1 MEARYSTCPNEF
13 RQGMM
18 STHSSTYK
26 GKRVRIK
33 LKDGE
38 VFVDKFVDSKGRY
51 IFFEERGKVAK
62 KDISNFSINKWQN

>member
-1 MEARYSTCPNEF
+1 
-13 RQGMM
+13 M

-38 VFVDKFVDSKGRY
+38 VFIDKFLDSKGRY

-62 KDISNFSINKWQN
+62 KDISNFSINKWQDKG

>member
-1 MEARYSTCPNEF
+1 
-13 RQGMM
+13 M

-33 LKDGE
+33 LKNGD

-51 IFFEERGKVAK
+51 IFFEEHGKIAK
-62 KDISNFSINKWQN
+62 KDIANFSINKWQT